1 LYRGYVVYR
10 GEKEI
15 SRPFVLMTI
24 KKLPQ
29 PQVMVIVFS
38 PKVSRNLLQMFFDST
53 YYCTYFFFSFFRKS
67 PRTKEH
73 KRNPTKKE
81 SWVGEGG
88 LGGFEV
94 HQ

>member
-38 PKVSRNLLQMFFDST
+38 PKVSRNLLQMFFAST
-53 YYCTYFFFSFFRKS
+53 YYCTFFFLREKAQEQRNTRGTQ
-67 PRTKEH
+67 PK
-73 KRNPTKKE
+73 KR
-81 SWVGEGG
+81 VG
-88 LGGFEV
+88 LGKGD
-94 HQ
+94 